1 MINFDLKTKYII
13 EFTSSFKKQL
23 KKIIKQNKDVNELL
37 EVITKLAN
45 LENLEPKYRNHK
57 LIDDKNYKNCYECHI
72 RPDWLLIY
80 QYNDNELLLLLM
92 NTGSHS
98 DLFSK

>member
-1 MINFDLKTKYII
+1 MTNYKYQVVYSIKFKKDLKRVL
-13 EFTSSFKKQL
+13 KQGKNIDEL
-23 KKIIKQNKDVNELL
+23 EAVVN
-37 EVITKLAN
+37 KLAQRQE
-45 LENLEPKYRNHK
+45 LDSKYRNHK
-57 LIDDKNYKNCYECHI
+57 LVDNKIYKNCFECHI

-98 DLFSK
+98 DLFNK

>member
-1 MINFDLKTKYII
+1 MTNYKFDVVFSKK
-13 EFTSSFKKQL
+13 FKKSL
-23 KKIIKQNKDVNELL
+23 KKIQKQNKNIDELL
-37 EVITKLAN
+37 DIIDKLAFKEE
-45 LENLEPKYRNHK
+45 LDLKYRNHK
-57 LIDDKNYKNCYECHI
+57 LIDDKDYKNCYECHI

-98 DLFSK
+98 DLFNK

>member
-1 MINFDLKTKYII
+1 MTNYKYEVVYSIKFKKDLKRVL
-13 EFTSSFKKQL
+13 KQGKNIDEL
-23 KKIIKQNKDVNELL
+23 RDVVN
-37 EVITKLAN
+37 KLAQKQE
-45 LENLEPKYRNHK
+45 LDSKYRNHK
-57 LIDDKNYKNCYECHI
+57 LIDNKTYKNCFECHI

-98 DLFSK
+98 DLFNK